1 MSNLLKQN
9 DLKNESF
16 AIWNNYVCNCLYD
29 RRIQLRCNFKLVC
42 FLHETAR
49 KNWIFLERE
58 KHSREGDEY
67 RTTWNYLKLL
77 LIKRCLK
84 STIDCLHFQ
93 MSSIGTYKWK
103 LYSWIKG
110 LYSSTDLFYFKTL
123 FRWQLMQFHRK
134 FVMKCVFH
142 PNFIY

>member
-1 MSNLLKQN
+1 M
-9 DLKNESF
+9 
-16 AIWNNYVCNCLYD
+16 WNNYVSNCLYD
-29 RRIQLRCNFKLVC
+29 RRIQLRCSFKLVC
-42 FLHETAR
+42 FLHETAKKMNFSQR
-49 KNWIFLERE
+49 EQNNLERKMNIE
-58 KHSREGDEY
+58 LLEIIR
-67 RTTWNYLKLL
+67 NYLKLL

-110 LYSSTDLFYFKTL
+110 LYSSTDQFYFRTL

-134 FVMKCVFH
+134 FVIKCVFH
-142 PNFIY
+142 PNFFLLEI